1 MNGFKIMRRIALIAI
16 ILMLAE
22 VPALAMAPNPQIE
35 PSTDATLKVSASF
48 WTLAHFASEIGG
60 ERVTVISITPSGA
73 EPHEFEPTARSVQKV
88 YDSSVFIYLDESF
101 DPWAARLD
109 KSLRK
114 SGVSVLAMGRA
125 MKSFLDSPRPLRY
138 ALGVKPIDNNS
149 APHASRDPH
158 FWLDP
163 VHAATMASIIRDT
176 LARVDPEGADVYKEN
191 ASEFIRAIRVLDAA
205 YRKALQPCR
214 TRHVVVS
221 HDAFSYLAK
230 RYNFQ
235 VLAITGVSPQQEPT
249 ARRLA
254 ELVRAMRAK
263 EIGYVFVEPFRS
275 TRAARALAGET
286 GAGFLELNP
295 IGALNEKDITSGRT
309 YLSIMRDN
317 LLALKKA
324 MQCEVKQ

>member
-1 MNGFKIMRRIALIAI
+1 MRRIALIAI
-16 ILMLAE
+16 ILMLAN
-22 VPALAMAPNPQIE
+22 VPAFAMAPNPQKN
-35 PSTDATLKVSASF
+35 PSTDSRLKISASF
-48 WTLAHFASEIGG
+48 WTLAHFTKKIGG
-60 ERVTVISITPSGA
+60 DRVSVVSITPSGA

-88 YDSSVFIYLDESF
+88 YDSGVFIYLDESF

-109 KSLRK
+109 KSLQK
-114 SGVSVLAMGRA
+114 SGVSVLSMERA
-125 MKSFLDSPRPLRY
+125 MKSFLDSPRPMRH
-138 ALGVKPIDNNS
+138 ALVVKDNS

-263 EIGYVFVEPFRS
+263 GIGYVLVEPFGS
-275 TRAARALAGET
+275 TRAARALASET
-286 GAGFLELNP
+286 GAGLFELNP
-295 IGALNEKDITSGRT
+295 IGALNEKDISTGRT

-317 LLALKKA
+317 LLVLKKA
-324 MQCEVKQ
+324 MQCEVHE